1 MDTDSHPRPGHE
13 PLPQPRTDAHP
24 EPLPEPLP
32 LAGLTVVAVEQ
43 AVSAPFAT
51 RQLADLGA
59 RVIKVERPDGGDFAR
74 AYDTAAHGLASHFV
88 WANRGKESLTLD
100 LKDPRGLEVLHRLLD
115 GADVFVQNL
124 AQGAAAR
131 LGLDAA
137 TLCARYPRLI
147 AVDVSGYGPRGP
159 YAHKRAYDML
169 VQCEAGL
176 VSVTG
181 TPDEPVKAGIPAAD
195 IAAAMYAFSGVL
207 AALVRRGITG
217 RGGPVEVSMLDSLA
231 EWMGHPLHHTMHGGE
246 QPARTGLAH
255 AVIAPYDAYATAD
268 GDRVLLSVQNDR
280 EWRRLARQVLERP
293 DLAEDPAFAT
303 NAARTRGRGR
313 TDAVV
318 AGALALLGA
327 DEAVRRLEAAGIA
340 CARLNSVAQLA
351 GHPQLAARDRWREVD
366 SPVGP
371 LRALLPPIGL
381 PGGAAPRMGAVPA
394 LGQHDEPLLRAL
406 GMTGAQI
413 AGLRRDGV
421 IAEGRGDA
429 GE

>member
-1 MDTDSHPRPGHE
+1 MAT
-13 PLPQPRTDAHP
+13 
-24 EPLPEPLP
+24 EPLP

-74 AYDTAAHGLASHFV
+74 GYDTAARGLASHFV
-88 WANRGKESLTLD
+88 WANRGKESLCLD
-100 LKDPRGLEVLHRLLD
+100 LKDPRGLEVLHALLED
-115 GADVFVQNL
+115 ADVFVQNL

-131 LGLDAA
+131 LGIDADA
-137 TLCARYPRLI
+137 LCARYPRLV
-147 AVDVSGYGPRGP
+147 AVDISGYGDGGP

-181 TPDEPVKAGIPAAD
+181 TPERPVKAGIPAAD

-207 AALVRRGITG
+207 AALLRRGTTG
-217 RGGPVEVSMLDSLA
+217 RGGPVEISMLESLA

-246 QPARTGLAH
+246 QPVRTGLAH

-280 EWRRLARQVLERP
+280 EWRRLAREVLERP
-293 DLAEDPAFAT
+293 ELAGDPRYAT
-303 NAARTRGRGR
+303 NAARTRGRED

-318 AGALALLGA
+318 ARVLGKLPA
-327 DEAVRRLEAAGIA
+327 GVAVGRLEAAGIA
-340 CARLNSVAQLA
+340 CARLNSVEQLA

-366 SPVGP
+366 SPAGP

-381 PGGAAPRMGAVPA
+381 PGGAEAPMGAVPA
-394 LGQHDEPLLRAL
+394 LGEHTDTLLRAL
-406 GMTGAQI
+406 GMTDARI
-413 AGLRRDGV
+413 AELRGDGV
-421 IAEGRGDA
+421 VA
-429 GE
+429 

>member
-1 MDTDSHPRPGHE
+1 MDI
-13 PLPQPRTDAHP
+13 Q
-24 EPLPEPLP
+24 PLP
-32 LAGLTVVAVEQ
+32 LAGITVVAVEQ

-74 AYDTAAHGLASHFV
+74 GYDTAAHGLASHFV
-88 WANRGKESLTLD
+88 WANRGKESIALD
-100 LKDPRGLEVLHRLLD
+100 LKEPRGREVLEQLIA

-137 TLCARYPRLI
+137 SLTARYERLV
-147 AVDVSGYGPRGP
+147 AVDVSGYGAEGP

-181 TPDEPVKAGIPAAD
+181 TPAESVKSGIPAAD
-195 IAAAMYAFSGVL
+195 IAAAMYALSGVL
-207 AALVRRGITG
+207 AALLRRGVTG
-217 RGGPVEVSMLDSLA
+217 RGGPVEVSMLDALA

-246 QPARTGLAH
+246 QPPRTGLAH
-255 AVIAPYDAYATAD
+255 AVIAPYDAYPTAD
-268 GDRVLLSVQNDR
+268 GSRVLLSVQNDR
-280 EWRRLARQVLERP
+280 EWRRLAEQVLERP
-293 DLAEDPAFAT
+293 ELAEDPEYAT
-303 NAARTRGRGR
+303 NAARTANREK

-318 AGALALLGA
+318 AEAVSRLGA
-327 DEAVRRLEAAGIA
+327 AEAIERLEAAGIA
-340 CARLNSVAQLA
+340 CARLNSVADLA

-366 SPVGP
+366 SPAGP
-371 LRALLPPIGL
+371 LRALLPPIVL

-394 LGQHDEPLLRAL
+394 LGEHTDALLRAL

-413 AGLRRDGV
+413 TALRRDGV
-421 IAEGRGDA
+421 VA
-429 GE
+429 

>member
-1 MDTDSHPRPGHE
+1 MAT
-13 PLPQPRTDAHP
+13 
-24 EPLPEPLP
+24 EPLP

-74 AYDTAAHGLASHFV
+74 GYDTAARGMASHFV
-88 WANRGKESLTLD
+88 WANRGKESLCLD
-100 LKDPRGLEVLHRLLD
+100 LKDPRGREVLHALLED
-115 GADVFVQNL
+115 ADVFVQNL

-131 LGLDAA
+131 LGIDAA
-137 TLCARYPRLI
+137 ALCARYPRLV
-147 AVDVSGYGPRGP
+147 AVDISGYGCGGP

-181 TPDEPVKAGIPAAD
+181 TPERPVKAGIPAAD

-207 AALVRRGITG
+207 AALLRRGTTG
-217 RGGPVEVSMLDSLA
+217 RGGPVEISMLESLA

-246 QPARTGLAH
+246 QPVRTGLAH

-280 EWRRLARQVLERP
+280 EWRRLAREVLERP
-293 DLAEDPAFAT
+293 ELAEDPRYAT
-303 NAARTRGRGR
+303 NAARTRGRED

-318 AGALALLGA
+318 AGVLGKLPA
-327 DEAVRRLEAAGIA
+327 GEAVERLEAAGIA

-366 SPVGP
+366 SPAGP

-381 PGGAAPRMGAVPA
+381 PGGAEARMGAVPA
-394 LGQHDEPLLRAL
+394 LGEHTDALLRAL
-406 GMTGAQI
+406 GMTEARI
-413 AGLRRDGV
+413 AELRGDGV
-421 IAEGRGDA
+421 VA
-429 GE
+429 